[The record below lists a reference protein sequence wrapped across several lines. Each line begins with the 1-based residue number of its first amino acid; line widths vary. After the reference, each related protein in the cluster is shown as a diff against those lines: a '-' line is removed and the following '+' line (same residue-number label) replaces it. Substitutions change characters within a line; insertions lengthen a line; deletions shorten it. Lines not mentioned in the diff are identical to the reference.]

1 MSVVADL
8 HPMALPEAEAFLE
21 AKGFTTDMQTDALAA
36 LARSLSRHDL
46 MTMRRALLTVG
57 NAHLHRARAE
67 ISAAAT
73 VQRILRL

>member
-1 MSVVADL
+1 MSIVQDL
-8 HPMALPEAEAFLE
+8 HPMDLEEATAFLE
-21 AKGFTTDMQTDALAA
+21 ARGFTSDMQSDALAA

-57 NAHLHRARAE
+57 STHLHLAHAE
-67 ISAAAT
+67 LSAAAT